1 LAKAGPKAPH
11 NQKSAARLNRHQRL
25 SWLRLIRSENV
36 GPATFRAL
44 VNEFGGA
51 EAAIA
56 ALPMLS
62 RRGGRAH
69 EIRLCTEAEAE
80 AELEAAES
88 LGASLVAI
96 GEPGYPPALA
106 QVDAPPPLLYAK
118 GRLDLADIPI
128 VAIVGARNGSAV
140 GQKFTRQLATELALE
155 GFVIASGLA
164 RGIDTAAHLA
174 ALEHGTIAV
183 LAGGVDIVYPPEN
196 EDLQR
201 AIGERGLLIS
211 ERSPGFAP
219 RGKDFPRR
227 NRLISGIS
235 LGVVV
240 VEAAERS
247 GSLITARFAGEQG
260 REVFAVPGSP
270 LDPRSAGTNNL
281 LKQGAGL
288 VTCARDILEVLA
300 PILGRPPA
308 PPPIELAAADEHR
321 TPEAPARHSP
331 KRARADRG
339 CAGAKP
345 RRYRR
350 ADPSDRS
357 RDKEGPYRAARAR
370 PRRQA
375 AASRAAACVL
385 EGVTRRT
392 PQSRL
397 VSSLLASSSA
407 TSIR

>member
-1 LAKAGPKAPH
+1 MAKRSSKTSAPT
-11 NQKSAARLNRHQRL
+11 KPSARLNHHQRL
-25 SWLRLIRSENV
+25 AWLRLIRSENV

-56 ALPMLS
+56 ALPLLS
-62 RRGGRAH
+62 RRGGRSD
-69 EIRLCTEAEAE
+69 IRLCTEAEAE
-80 AELEAAES
+80 AELEAAEN

-106 QVDAPPPLLYAK
+106 QVDSPPPVLYAK
-118 GRLDLADIPI
+118 GRLELADIPI

-140 GQKFTRQLATELALE
+140 GQKFTRQIATDLALE

-174 ALEHGTIAV
+174 TLEHGTIAV
-183 LAGGVDIVYPPEN
+183 LAGGIDIVYPPEN
-196 EDLQR
+196 DDLQR

-247 GSLITARFAGEQG
+247 GSLITARLAGEQG

-321 TPEAPARHSP
+321 PPEPLPDIRQSERELIVGALGPSPVDIDELIRTTGIATRKVHIVLLELDLAGRLQRH
-331 KRARADRG
+331 G
-339 CAGAKP
+339 
-345 RRYRR
+345 
-350 ADPSDRS
+350 
-357 RDKEGPYRAARAR
+357 
-370 PRRQA
+370 Q
-375 AASRAAACVL
+375 
-385 EGVTRRT
+385 
-392 PQSRL
+392 QL
-397 VSSLLASSSA
+397 VSLKV
-407 TSIR
+407 

>member
-1 LAKAGPKAPH
+1 LAKRSSKTSAPT
-11 NQKSAARLNRHQRL
+11 KPSARLNHHQRL
-25 SWLRLIRSENV
+25 AWLRLIRSENV

-56 ALPMLS
+56 ALPLLS
-62 RRGGRAH
+62 RRGGRSD
-69 EIRLCTEAEAE
+69 IRLCTEAEAE
-80 AELEAAES
+80 AELEAAEN

-106 QVDAPPPLLYAK
+106 QVDSPPPVLYAK
-118 GRLDLADIPI
+118 GRLELADIPI

-140 GQKFTRQLATELALE
+140 GQKFTRQIATDLALE

-174 ALEHGTIAV
+174 TLEHGTIAV
-183 LAGGVDIVYPPEN
+183 LAGGIDIVYPPEN
-196 EDLQR
+196 DDLQR

-247 GSLITARFAGEQG
+247 GSLITPRLAGEQG

-321 TPEAPARHSP
+321 PPEPLPDIRQSERELIVGALGPSPVDIDELIRTTGIATRKVHIVLLELDLAGRLQRH
-331 KRARADRG
+331 G
-339 CAGAKP
+339 
-345 RRYRR
+345 
-350 ADPSDRS
+350 
-357 RDKEGPYRAARAR
+357 
-370 PRRQA
+370 Q
-375 AASRAAACVL
+375 
-385 EGVTRRT
+385 
-392 PQSRL
+392 QL
-397 VSSLLASSSA
+397 VSLKV
-407 TSIR
+407 